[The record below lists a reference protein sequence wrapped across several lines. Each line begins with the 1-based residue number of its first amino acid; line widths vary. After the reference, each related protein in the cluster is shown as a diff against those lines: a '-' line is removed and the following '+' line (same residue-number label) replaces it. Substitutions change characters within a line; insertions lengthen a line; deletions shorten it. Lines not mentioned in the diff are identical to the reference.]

1 MNNTPT
7 ISIPEEAKQQL
18 ENEIAQALL
27 QRARIGK
34 RSGWG
39 AAIKWFAKWQAEK
52 NKKNSLQ
59 S

>member
-7 ISIPEEAKQQL
+7 ISIPEEVKQQL

-34 RSGWG
+34 HSGWD